1 MQTARDKPLLPTVAW
16 SHLAW
21 LPDTF
26 HRTDLGPLCYV
37 GLQTYTH
44 KPLCYVGL
52 FMCIHIP
59 LCHVGLQAHTR
70 THTTL
75 VCRVKSLR
83 TCCHTARHCN
93 VGLKAC
99 AHVATHTTLIC
110 RVKGLRTCC
119 HTARHCYVGLKACA
133 HVATHTTLIC
143 RVKVLRTCYQQHGR
157 HAHTLC
163 WNANVHRMGS
173 RHEVQGY
180 TFGTVRQIKL
190 LPQQSE
196 KRLSTSKT
204 VI

>member
-1 MQTARDKPLLPTVAW
+1 MLPHSTALL
-16 SHLAW
+16 
-21 LPDTF
+21 
-26 HRTDLGPLCYV
+26 
-37 GLQTYTH
+37 
-44 KPLCYVGL
+44 
-52 FMCIHIP
+52 
-59 LCHVGLQAHTR
+59 
-70 THTTL
+70 
-75 VCRVKSLR
+75 CRVKGLR

-204 VI
+204 VIWGVIQSRVKPLEQRRGTAFLINGNSPFSPAFLLQLLTDWTAITRTHTYTH